1 MESNGVD
8 GNSAENGITNKSAS
22 TTVNQDEQIMLQKQ
36 AIEEEIKRK
45 SKLIGDL
52 EDLSTVQDEFK
63 QDPVYLAKVINLA
76 SKYSRIRRTRP
87 DGNCFFR
94 ALAFAYFEK
103 MCLDVESF
111 KQFHAAVSPSK
122 DMMIAEGFSSFAVED
137 FYDSFMEQ
145 LEKLGPGSERS
156 NSATPQNSD
165 ASSSN
170 GESSKS
176 DKKEAN
182 IDVDSK
188 LGNLIDTFNDQ
199 GMSDYIVVFL
209 RLLTSMHL
217 KKEAEFYQNF
227 MEGDMTVAN
236 FCSLEVEPM
245 YHESDH
251 IHVIAITK
259 QAKINVRI
267 QYLDR
272 GSATEATSHDFPE
285 ETAVNPDV
293 HLLYRPGHY
302 DILYPKIS

>member
-1 MESNGVD
+1 MESNGSNTMTD
-8 GNSAENGITNKSAS
+8 NGAINDANSGSI
-22 TTVNQDEQIMLQKQ
+22 NQDEQIMLQKQ
-36 AIEEEIKRK
+36 AIDDEIKRT
-45 SKLIGDL
+45 SKLIGDP
-52 EDLSTVQDEFK
+52 EDLTSVQDEFK
-63 QDPVYLAKVINLA
+63 QDPVYLAKVINLG
-76 SKYSRIRRTRP
+76 SKYSKIRRTRP

-103 MCLDVESF
+103 MCHDLDSY
-111 KQFHAAVSPSK
+111 KRFHAAVLPSK
-122 DMMIAEGFSSFAVED
+122 DIMISEGFSSFAVED

-145 LEKLGPGSERS
+145 LEKLDPEKDSNNSSISNG
-156 NSATPQNSD
+156 NSA
-165 ASSSN
+165 N
-170 GESSKS
+170 GTCST
-176 DKKEAN
+176 KK
-182 IDVDSK
+182 DSK
-188 LGNLIDTFNDQ
+188 IDELIETFNDQ

-217 KKEAEFYQNF
+217 KKDAEFYQNF

-259 QAKINVRI
+259 QAGIKVRI

-272 GSATEATSHDFPE
+272 GSDTEATAHDFPE
-285 ETAVNPDV
+285 ETAENADV

-302 DILYPKIS
+302 DILYPKH

>member
-1 MESNGVD
+1 MEGSSTNPTT
-8 GNSAENGITNKSAS
+8 AENGVTGKSIS
-22 TTVNQDEQIMLQKQ
+22 SSMNQDEQIILQKQ
-36 AIEEEIKRK
+36 AIEDQIKQSK
-45 SKLIGDL
+45 KLIEDA
-52 EDLSTVQDEFK
+52 EDLSSVQEEFK
-63 QDPVYLAKVINLA
+63 HDPIYLAKVNTLA

-94 ALAFAYFEK
+94 AIAFAYFEK
-103 MCLDVESF
+103 MCHDVECF
-111 KQFHAAVSPSK
+111 KRFHATVTPSK

-145 LEKLGPGSERS
+145 LNKLGPDEATSNPKVVQDLSES
-156 NSATPQNSD
+156 NCNGVPSEKD
-165 ASSSN
+165 SSTILL
-170 GESSKS
+170 KY
-176 DKKEAN
+176 
-182 IDVDSK
+182 K
-188 LGNLIDTFNDQ
+188 LGNLNDTFNDQ
-199 GMSDYIVVFL
+199 GLSDYIVVFL

-259 QAKINVRI
+259 QTGIKVRI

-272 GSATEATSHDFPE
+272 GGDSEATTHDFPE
-285 ETAVNPDV
+285 EGSDPDI

-302 DILYPKIS
+302 DILYPKH